1 MNFRARLYLAT
12 FGRLRLAPRER
23 KLIQEGFWRDAV
35 KLIYERTGCRL
46 RTAKILHTTLGLEK
60 DEAKRLVWD
69 AMFLE

>member
-1 MNFRARLYLAT
+1 
-12 FGRLRLAPRER
+12 
-23 KLIQEGFWRDAV
+23 LIQEGFWRDAV